1 MTAPIDSSRRL
12 EGKVAIVTGAANG
25 IGHAIATLFQAHGAK
40 VAGYDLGAPPADDTA
55 CTLFGQ
61 GDVTDTDAVD
71 AFVARVVATLGRIDV
86 LVSNA
91 GMDVFSDPL
100 ELAAPTWQR
109 NLDVNLGGH
118 WNFARAVLPHMLQQG
133 SGSVVN
139 IASVHGHRI
148 IQGAFPYN
156 VAKHAL
162 IGMTKALGLEYAAR
176 GIRFNSIS
184 PGLIRVDRIERW
196 FASQADPARAR
207 AEQEALLPPKRI
219 GEPSE
224 VAQTALFLASD
235 EARFINA
242 ADILIDG
249 GRSQLYY

>member
-1 MTAPIDSSRRL
+1 MSMVIESPQRL
-12 EGKVAIVTGAANG
+12 AGKVAIVTGAANG
-25 IGHAIATLFQAHGAK
+25 VGRAIAELFHAHGAR
-40 VAGYDLGAPPADDTA
+40 VAGYDQAPLPDGDTVCPIFQQSDVADA
-55 CTLFGQ
+55 
-61 GDVTDTDAVD
+61 DAVA
-71 AFVARVVATLGRIDV
+71 AFVDRVAATHGRVDV

-91 GMDVFSDPL
+91 GMDVFSPPL
-100 ELAAPTWQR
+100 ELSATTWQR
-109 NLDVNLGGH
+109 NLEVNLGGH

-133 SGSVVN
+133 AGSVVN

-162 IGMTKALGLEYAAR
+162 IGMTKALGLEYADK
-176 GIRFNSIS
+176 GIRFNSLS
-184 PGLIRVDRIERW
+184 PGLILVDRIERW
-196 FASQADPARAR
+196 FDAQPDPVQARR
-207 AEQEALLPPKRI
+207 EQEALLPPKRI

-224 VAQTALFLASD
+224 VAQAALFLASD

-242 ADILIDG
+242 SDILIDG

>member
-1 MTAPIDSSRRL
+1 MTSTSAAVRRL

-25 IGHAIATLFQAHGAK
+25 IGQAIAQLFQAHGAT
-40 VAGYDLGAPPADDTA
+40 VAGYDLGAPASGEDTFA
-55 CTLFGQ
+55 LFGQ
-61 GDVTDTDAVD
+61 GDVADAAAVS
-71 AFVARVVATLGRIDV
+71 AFVAQVAEGFGRVDV

-91 GMDVFSDPL
+91 
-100 ELAAPTWQR
+100 
-109 NLDVNLGGH
+109 
-118 WNFARAVLPHMLQQG
+118 
-133 SGSVVN
+133 GSVVN

-184 PGLIRVDRIERW
+184 PGLILVDRIERW
-196 FASQADPARAR
+196 FDAQPDPAAAR
-207 AEQEALLPPKRI
+207 REQEALLPPQRI

-242 ADILIDG
+242 TDVLIDG
-249 GRSQLYY
+249 GRSQVYY